1 MNFSRGRRRATD
13 QDVDDD
19 DELLLWTATPTSA
32 TPTSARTDTHETLW
46 GETDW
51 LIPSTDAASAIGLTG
66 RRNRS
71 PARVRPGLLDSKR
84 REEGRRGRFG
94 QPLLGDF
101 DKIDGEQHKRTE
113 AGGEVDYFAPHPTFS
128 STQPNPSLLNPT
140 PPNQPLPPPP
150 PTYPRWP
157 PSSDKHDE
165 SLSSATLS
173 SVSSPSLSR
182 AACVSSLCP

>member
-13 QDVDDD
+13 QDDDDD
-19 DELLLWTATPTSA
+19 DELLLWTG

-51 LIPSTDAASAIGLTG
+51 LIRSTDAASAIGLIG

-101 DKIDGEQHKRTE
+101 DNIDGEQHKRTA
-113 AGGEVDYFAPHPTFS
+113 AGG
-128 STQPNPSLLNPT
+128 
-140 PPNQPLPPPP
+140 
-150 PTYPRWP
+150 
-157 PSSDKHDE
+157 
-165 SLSSATLS
+165 
-173 SVSSPSLSR
+173 
-182 AACVSSLCP
+182 